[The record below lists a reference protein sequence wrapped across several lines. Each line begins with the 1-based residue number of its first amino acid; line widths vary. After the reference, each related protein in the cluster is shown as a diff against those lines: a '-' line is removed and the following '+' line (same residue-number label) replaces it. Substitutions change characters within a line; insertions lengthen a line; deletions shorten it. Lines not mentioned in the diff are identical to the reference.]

1 MDIIPAIEKEILSQ
15 PKRIAITMH
24 TNPDA
29 DALGASLGLA
39 AFLKKKNHHVSVIAP
54 TNYPEFLD
62 WLPGIADVIIYEKN
76 NQQLSF
82 ELIANAD
89 IIFCVDFAVLN
100 RINDLAGPVS
110 QAKATKI
117 VIDHHLDTEDFAD
130 VMLWNPKAT
139 AAAELVYELIEALGE
154 TNCIDKSIAECLYV
168 GILTDTVSFKTP
180 NTTPHVHRIVANL
193 LEFEV
198 DVAKINKLVYD
209 SNSLN
214 KLKFLSFILSNRLT
228 VLPDYKTAYIAI
240 KSADAKQ
247 FNLNT
252 GDTEGIVNYAL
263 SIKGIVLAALI
274 KEKHD
279 RVCISLRSVGDFAVN
294 TFAKEYFHGGGH
306 KNAAGGMSNLSLE
319 ETITTFEKLVKHN
332 QDLLKQ

>member
-15 PKRIAITMH
+15 PKRIVITMH

-54 TNYPEFLD
+54 TAYPEFLD

-82 ELIANAD
+82 ELITNAD
-89 IIFCVDFAVLN
+89 IIFCVDFAILN
-100 RINDLAGPVS
+100 RINELASAVN
-110 QAKATKI
+110 QTKATKI

-130 VMLWNPKAT
+130 LMLWNPKAT

-154 TNCIDKSIAECLYV
+154 TDCIDKSIAECLYV
-168 GILTDTVSFKTP
+168 GIMTDTVSFKTP

-193 LEFEV
+193 LEFGVE
-198 DVAKINKLVYD
+198 VAKINKLVYD

-252 GDTEGIVNYAL
+252 GDTEGLVNYAL

-279 RVCISLRSVGDFAVN
+279 RICISLRSVGDFAVN

-306 KNAAGGMSNLSLE
+306 KNAAGGMTNLSLE
-319 ETITTFEKLVKHN
+319 ETINIFETLVKSN
-332 QDLLKQ
+332 QDLLK